1 LIAFLA
7 AMHLQA
13 AIDNVIEYAEAV
25 TGAAREDARGS
36 EGPRASEHDS

>member
-1 LIAFLA
+1 
-7 AMHLQA
+7 MHLQA

-36 EGPRASEHDS
+36 DGPRASGHDS